1 MGGQIN
7 GERERERDK
16 EVLPR
21 KHSLS
26 YLRNLKSLLMLRI
39 FYTCPG
45 RERERERDYMGLN
58 GTINEGEL
66 DLQMAEERDMSG
78 RELIDTSNGLV

>member
-1 MGGQIN
+1 
-7 GERERERDK
+7 
-16 EVLPR
+16 
-21 KHSLS
+21 
-26 YLRNLKSLLMLRI
+26 
-39 FYTCPG
+39 
-45 RERERERDYMGLN
+45 MGLN